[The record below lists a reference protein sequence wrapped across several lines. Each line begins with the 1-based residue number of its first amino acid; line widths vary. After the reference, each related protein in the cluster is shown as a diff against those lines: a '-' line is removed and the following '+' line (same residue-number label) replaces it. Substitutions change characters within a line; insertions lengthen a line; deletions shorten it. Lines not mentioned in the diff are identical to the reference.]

1 MIKLYLDED
10 VPEAVA
16 RGLRLRGYDVATVR
30 EAGRKGLSD
39 IEQLKYA
46 SSEDRVIVTFN
57 VADFYEMHSKLAK
70 EGFNHAGI
78 ILSKQLP
85 IGVIVKALLRLLSD
99 LKHEKVRNSI
109 VWLSKWVEIPDPRG
123 RSPFHS

>member
-1 MIKLYLDED
+1 
-10 VPEAVA
+10 
-16 RGLRLRGYDVATVR
+16 
-30 EAGRKGLSD
+30 
-39 IEQLKYA
+39 
-46 SSEDRVIVTFN
+46 
-57 VADFYEMHSKLAK
+57 MHSKLAK
-70 EGFNHAGI
+70 EGFTHAGM

>member
-16 RGLRLRGYDVATVR
+16 TALRLRGYDVVTVR
-30 EAGRKGLSD
+30 DAGRKGLSD

-46 SSEDRVIVTFN
+46 SSENRVIFTFN
-57 VADFYEMHSKLAK
+57 VADFYEMHTKLAK
-70 EGFNHAGI
+70 GGFNHAGI

-85 IGVIVKALLRLLSD
+85 IGIIVKALLKLLSD
-99 LKHEKVRNSI
+99 LKHETVRNSV
-109 VWLSKWVEIPDPRG
+109 VWLSRWV
-123 RSPFHS
+123 

>member
-16 RGLRLRGYDVATVR
+16 TALRLRGYDVVTVKD
-30 EAGRKGLSD
+30 AGRKGLSD

-46 SSEDRVIVTFN
+46 SSENRVIFTFN

-85 IGVIVKALLRLLSD
+85 IGTLVKALLRLLSG
-99 LKHEKVRNSI
+99 LKNEKVCNNI
-109 VWLSKWVEIPDPRG
+109 VWLSRWV
-123 RSPFHS
+123 

>member
-16 RGLRLRGYDVATVR
+16 TALRLRGYDVVTVR
-30 EAGRKGLSD
+30 DAGRKGLSD

-46 SSEDRVIVTFN
+46 SSEKRVIFTFN
-57 VADFYEMHSKLAK
+57 VADFYELHSELAK

-85 IGVIVKALLRLLSD
+85 IGTIVKALLKLLSD
-99 LKHEKVRNSI
+99 LKNETVRNRVI
-109 VWLSKWVEIPDPRG
+109 WLSRWV
-123 RSPFHS
+123 